1 MNPLAS
7 NRLDG
12 GPPLLGLGPFQIV
25 LPGALP
31 GVVPSV
37 VPIDVVA
44 VSTDALFGVEP
55 GVVPKDV
62 RSVVAVSLADVVK
75 SGDVVGGNVGGGGS
89 SHLSQIK
96 NPFLLLGP
104 SVGSFVYEKISSL
117 ASFMFIQS

>member
-12 GPPLLGLGPFQIV
+12 GPPLLGLGRF

-37 VPIDVVA
+37 VPNDVPGVVST

-62 RSVVAVSLADVVK
+62 AVSLADVVK
-75 SGDVVGGNVGGGGS
+75 GGDVVGGNVGGGGS